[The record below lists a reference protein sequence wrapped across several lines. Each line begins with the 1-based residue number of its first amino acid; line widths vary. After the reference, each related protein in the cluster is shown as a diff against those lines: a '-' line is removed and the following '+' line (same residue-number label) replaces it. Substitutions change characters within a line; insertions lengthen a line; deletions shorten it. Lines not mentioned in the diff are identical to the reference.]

1 MVGAGV
7 ECVAA
12 LGVEWVGPEPESSS
26 VRTAHVELAGHVAAL
41 LQLLQLLLL
50 MFVMVYKPP
59 SVHSRLIPT
68 SSYPLPLA

>member
-1 MVGAGV
+1 MVDAGV

-12 LGVEWVGPEPESSS
+12 LGVVWVGPELESSS

-41 LQLLQLLLL
+41 LQLLLL
-50 MFVMVYKPP
+50 MFVVVYKPP